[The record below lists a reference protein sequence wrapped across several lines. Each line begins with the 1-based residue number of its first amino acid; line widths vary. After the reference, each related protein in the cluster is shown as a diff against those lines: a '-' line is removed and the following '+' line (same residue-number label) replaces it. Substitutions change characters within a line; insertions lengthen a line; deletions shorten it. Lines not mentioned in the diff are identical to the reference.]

1 MDALAQQRVLIDG
14 VARSLR
20 AAAGRVECFE
30 TPMSRVLV
38 AGGHAFKFK
47 KAVTLP
53 FVDCATLAARRRLCR
68 EEWRLNRRLAPELY
82 IGVVPVA
89 GDPSR
94 PVLGGTGP
102 PLDYAVWMRAFDQGA
117 LWSERLARGRLDG
130 AEVDRLAAVLARFH
144 RDTARAPAASAW
156 GSAATVT
163 ATFAATLSALAA
175 DAADDAADD
184 VALLGDLA
192 VVRRWA
198 ARRRPALRAL
208 ATARKAAG
216 MVRECHG
223 DLHCNNIV
231 TLAGE
236 VKAFDCIEFDAALRW
251 IDVIDDVAFA
261 YMDLACRG
269 RPDLAA
275 RLLNAYLE
283 QTGDYA
289 GLALLPHY
297 RVHRALVRARVMLL
311 RAHQP
316 GLPADVR
323 EASRAEGRSY
333 LRCARRS
340 TCDVPTAVI
349 AMHGYSGSGKTTVA
363 RLLVEGLGAVQLRS
377 DVERKRLQPAAARDA
392 LYGAGATCRTYA
404 RLCELART
412 VVAAGWPVVVD
423 AACLR
428 AAERGRLRAVA
439 AGLGVPFL
447 IVDVRA
453 PPERMRARIAARRQA
468 GRDASDADAAVL
480 ERQLAGAEPL
490 SRTERARTVVVDT
503 GAGIDRERLRR
514 AVAGA
519 FQAAHVDVGH
529 MPAHD
534 GS

>member
-1 MDALAQQRVLIDG
+1 MDPLAQQQALIDG

-20 AAAGRVECFE
+20 TAAGEVECFE
-30 TPMSRVLV
+30 TPISRVLV

-68 EEWRLNRRLAPELY
+68 EEWRLNRRLAPGLY
-82 IGVVPVA
+82 IDVVPVA

-102 PLDYAVWMRAFDQGA
+102 PLDYAVWMRAFDQDA
-117 LWSERLARGRLDG
+117 LWGERLARGRLED

-144 RDTARAPAASAW
+144 RDAARAPAGSAW

-163 ATFAATLSALAA
+163 ATFAATLDALAA
-175 DAADDAADD
+175 DAADD

-192 VVRRWA
+192 IVRRWA
-198 ARRRPALRAL
+198 VRRRSALGAL

-231 TLAGE
+231 TLGDE

-289 GLALLPHY
+289 GLALLPDY

-340 TCDVPTAVI
+340 TRDVPTALI

-392 LYGAGATCRTYA
+392 LYGADATCRTYA

-412 VVAAGWPVVVD
+412 VVAAGWTAVVD
-423 AACLR
+423 AACLM
-428 AAERGRLRAVA
+428 AAERARLCAVA
-439 AGLGVPFL
+439 ADLGVPFL

-453 PPERMRARIAARRQA
+453 PPATLRARIAARRQA
-468 GRDASDADAAVL
+468 GLDPSDADAAVL
-480 ERQLAGAEPL
+480 ERQMANAEPL
-490 SRTERARTVVVDT
+490 SRSERARAVVVDT
-503 GAGIDRERLRR
+503 GAGIDLS
-514 AVAGA
+514 
-519 FQAAHVDVGH
+519 
-529 MPAHD
+529 PAPRPRC
-534 GS
+534 G